1 MKKYTHDMPVP
12 LPPEV
17 LRQVGSPHLRYVS
30 NWEQT
35 STALPRSLHSH
46 PDFAEFTLI
55 LAGQGICEINGVL
68 YPITKGDLI
77 VCNCGILHDEF
88 IDPKPLSLVS
98 IAADGIQIPNLP
110 KNHIISSNTIPL
122 FHLDSSN
129 TEFFSL
135 IKILVNTVKSSSL
148 RCGLISQSLFLALFY
163 LLLDIVDMHHNYH
176 HIATD
181 TTIILVNTVKSS
193 SLRCGLISQSLFLA
207 LFYLLLDIV
216 DMHHNYHH
224 IATDTTIDLV
234 HQIRL
239 YVDSHITQ
247 ELSIA
252 NIATRFGISPSYLAR
267 IFKHAVGC
275 PLSKYIIR
283 RRMGEAQGLL
293 LNSKLANIATRF
305 GISPSYLARIFK
317 HAVGCPLSKYIIR
330 RRMGEAQGLLLNSK
344 LPISE
349 VAIRVGYPNQS
360 YFTKLFTQSFDISPL
375 QYRKISRTRLVNL
388 PDT

>member
-12 LPPEV
+12 LPPEA

-30 NWEQT
+30 SWEQT
-35 STALPRSLHSH
+35 STSLPRSLHSH

-55 LAGQGICEINGVL
+55 LAGQGICEVNGIL

-77 VCNCGILHDEF
+77 ICNCGILHDEF

-98 IAADGIQIPNLP
+98 IAADGINLPNLP
-110 KNHIISSNTIPL
+110 TNCIISSDTIPL

-129 TEFFSL
+129 SEFFNL
-135 IKILVNTVKSSSL
+135 IKILVDTVKNPSL
-148 RCGLISQSLFLALFY
+148 RCGLI
-163 LLLDIVDMHHNYH
+163 
-176 HIATD
+176 
-181 TTIILVNTVKSS
+181 
-193 SLRCGLISQSLFLA
+193 CQSLFLA

-252 NIATRFGISPSYLAR
+252 NIATRFS
-267 IFKHAVGC
+267 
-275 PLSKYIIR
+275 
-283 RRMGEAQGLL
+283 
-293 LNSKLANIATRF
+293 
-305 GISPSYLARIFK
+305 ISPSYLARIFK

-349 VAIRVGYPNQS
+349 IAIRVGYPNQS

-375 QYRKISRTRLVNL
+375 QYRKMSSTRLVNM
-388 PDT
+388 PNN